1 LGRATRS
8 GLPRSC
14 MPSSAVAAEHSNAE
28 RNSRKQKR
36 LSLAMCT
43 PLTHPFGSSSTVSL
57 AALMVVSKSSLS
69 ESGARPGGRLPTC
82 SRRARRVIAAC
93 CCITAFIIA
102 CCCSCCIC
110 TCCACIA
117 AAAAARAG
125 SLGATVLPAPSTS
138 HCRFLRAFFSSP
150 PSSAGAASAGRSPSR
165 LLSRSLERLSLSLR
179 SLSLSLRSSRRSWS
193 LRSSRRSWSL
203 RSSRR
208 SSRRRGLRER
218 DRMRV
223 RPCATWVGE

>member
-1 LGRATRS
+1 
-8 GLPRSC
+8 

-36 LSLAMCT
+36 LSPAMCT

-93 CCITAFIIA
+93 CCCTAFIIA

-110 TCCACIA
+110 SCCACIA

-138 HCRFLRAFFSSP
+138 HCRFLRAFFPST
-150 PSSAGAASAGRSPSR
+150 PSSAGAAASAGRSPSR

-179 SLSLSLRSSRRSWS
+179 SLSLSLS
-193 LRSSRRSWSL
+193 LRSSRRSWSR

-218 DRMRV
+218 DRRMGRSTPV
-223 RPCATWVGE
+223 VLRGGRRLATR